1 MDNPLDW
8 RISYFRKIINTFS
21 DVLAEVYQTH
31 FENLEPN
38 KIIEREKLIENI
50 IGMGFLTS
58 QIYISG
64 TIADAKMFS
73 QEPENIT
80 KKRLFKEY
88 GKLLPGTDITS
99 IALCD
104 AYANYYKHNEEWIG
118 KSIDQLRSNAIE
130 TIRTLNSAGIDV
142 LPEENRMVE
151 VPFSRI
157 IDLLLIT
164 RKGVELSVLLSI
176 LSEWRSRVIN
186 SVLRK

>member
-8 RISYFRKIINTFS
+8 RIAYIRKIINTLS
-21 DVLAEVYQTH
+21 DVLDEVYQTPY
-31 FENLEPN
+31 ENLEPS
-38 KIIEREKLIENI
+38 KVIEREKLIENI

-64 TIADAKMFS
+64 TIADAKMS
-73 QEPENIT
+73 SGEPKNIT

-88 GKLLPGTDITS
+88 GKLLSGTDITS

-104 AYANYYKHNEEWIG
+104 AYANYYKHNEEWMG
-118 KSIDQLRSNAIE
+118 KSIDQLSPNAVN
-130 TIRTLNSAGIDV
+130 TIRALNSAGINV
-142 LPEENRMVE
+142 LPEENCMVE
-151 VPFSRI
+151 VPFNRI

-164 RKGVELSVLLSI
+164 SKGVEIPALLLI
-176 LSEWRSRVIN
+176 LSEWRSRVMN